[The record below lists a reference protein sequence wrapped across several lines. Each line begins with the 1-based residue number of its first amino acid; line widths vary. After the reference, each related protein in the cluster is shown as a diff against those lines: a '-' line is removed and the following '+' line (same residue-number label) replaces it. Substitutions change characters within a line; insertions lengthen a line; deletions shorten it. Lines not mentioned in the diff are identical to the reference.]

1 MFYFEFILI
10 QGLYFFTILFFR
22 RLSCQTLFFYM
33 DPRVISSYRH
43 LIGHRRCTGLLNN
56 AKLISTQIYFLCNEL
71 HQYYLNVPSGH
82 IYGCILPN
90 TPPPLQKGYEN
101 LLMHYHYV
109 TVFYSWVRIL
119 TFIWKK
125 TLHFLSS
132 RTYCAKLNKIKIWN
146 ARPTDRRRSNSP
158 SEKLRWVTH
167 QSKKNPKTP
176 Q

>member
-1 MFYFEFILI
+1 MHWTSQQCKTYQYTNLLSLQWAASIL
-10 QGLYFFTILFFR
+10 LKR
-22 RLSCQTLFFYM
+22 
-33 DPRVISSYRH
+33 
-43 LIGHRRCTGLLNN
+43 
-56 AKLISTQIYFLCNEL
+56 AKWTHIWL
-71 HQYYLNVPSGH
+71 HIAKY
-82 IYGCILPN
+82 
-90 TPPPLQKGYEN
+90 PPPLQKGYEN

-146 ARPTDRRRSNSP
+146 VRPTDRRRSNSP

-167 QSKKNPKTP
+167 QSKKPPKTP